1 MSEIDTEEFW
11 RIDGVPANR
20 LIGPE
25 PTPALGETATYEFE
39 FSPMYDEGPEE
50 YQKLYYELVDK
61 YSGHAG
67 NFAPQDGQRTDING
81 VPWYR
86 EQHQKCSL
94 VVPIRPPKSSAL
106 DRGMWGIIENIDGGI
121 ENKDRGRNLRI
132 DLRYLADLDEY
143 SSKEDVSEALEADGI

>member
-1 MSEIDTEEFW
+1 VSEIDTEEFW

-39 FSPMYDEGPEE
+39 FGPMHDEDPEE
-50 YQKLYYELVDK
+50 YQKLYYELVDR

-67 NFAPQDGQRTDING
+67 NFAPQGGNRTDING
-81 VPWYR
+81 IPWYR
-86 EQHQKCSL
+86 EQHNKRSL
-94 VVPIRPPKSSAL
+94 VVSIKPPESSAL

-121 ENKDRGRNLRI
+121 ENRGRGRNLRI

-143 SSKEDVSEALEADGI
+143 SSQEAVSEALEADGI